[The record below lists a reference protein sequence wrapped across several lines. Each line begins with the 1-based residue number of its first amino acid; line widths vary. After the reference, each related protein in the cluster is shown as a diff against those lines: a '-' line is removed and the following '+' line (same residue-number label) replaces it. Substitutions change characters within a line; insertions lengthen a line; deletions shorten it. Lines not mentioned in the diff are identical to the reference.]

1 MPWNN
6 QGGGGGGG
14 PWGPPPGNNGPGN
27 PWGRPQGGG
36 NGGGGGGPQPPDLED
51 LLRRSQDRL
60 RRAMPGGFGSG
71 RGVALVAGVLGLIW
85 LASGIY
91 RVEAD
96 EQGVVMRFGEWTRTE
111 QPGLRYRLPS
121 PIETVL
127 LPKVTRV
134 NRIEVGYRSS
144 VGGGRNDRDVP
155 DESLMLTGD
164 ENIVDIDFTV
174 FWVIKDAGN
183 FLFKIREPEVTVK
196 KAAESAMRE
205 VIGRTDL
212 QPALTEA
219 RQQIETSTRQ
229 LLQTMLDEYQAG
241 IEITQVQLQKADPP
255 QPVIDAF
262 NDVQRARADRER
274 ARNEA
279 EAYRNDI
286 IPRARGE
293 AERLVQE
300 ASAYRE
306 QVVSLAQGDADR
318 FRKVYEA
325 YALSKDVT
333 SKRMYLETME
343 EIFRGRNKII
353 VEGSAQ
359 NVVPYLPLNQLAP
372 NATPAPQQ
380 QAPRQAPSNQGGN
393 QGGARSGT
401 QTQPLSALPQNPSQN
416 PSMSGQ

>member
-1 MPWNN
+1 MPWSN
-6 QGGGGGGG
+6 QGGGGGGGG
-14 PWGPPPGNNGPGN
+14 PWGPPPGGGQN
-27 PWGRPQGGG
+27 PWGRPPGGG
-36 NGGGGGGPQPPDLED
+36 NGGGGGGGPQPPDLED

-60 RRAMPGGFGSG
+60 RRVMPGGVGSG
-71 RGVALVAGVLGLIW
+71 RGIALVVGVLALVW

-96 EQGVVMRFGEWTRTE
+96 EQGVVMRFGQWVRTE

-121 PIETVL
+121 PIESVL

-134 NRIEVGYRSS
+134 NRIEVGYRSA
-144 VGGGRNDRDVP
+144 GDGRRGDRDVT
-155 DESLMLTGD
+155 DESMMLTGD
-164 ENIVDIDFTV
+164 ENIIDIDFTV
-174 FWVIKDAGN
+174 FWVIKDAGQ

-205 VIGRTDL
+205 VIGRTEL

-219 RQQIETSTRQ
+219 RQQIESSTRQ
-229 LLQTMLDEYQAG
+229 LLQAMLDDYQAG

-255 QPVIDAF
+255 SPVIDAF
-262 NDVQRARADRER
+262 NDVQRARSDRER

-293 AERLVQE
+293 AERLIQE

-318 FRKVYEA
+318 FRKVHEA
-325 YALSKDVT
+325 YSLSKDVT
-333 SKRMYLETME
+333 ARRLYLETME
-343 EIFRGRNKII
+343 EILRGRNKVI
-353 VEGSAQ
+353 VDGNAQ
-359 NVVPYLPLNQLAP
+359 GVVPYLPLSQLHPASP
-372 NATPAPQQ
+372 PAPGQI
-380 QAPRQAPSNQGGN
+380 PM
-393 QGGARSGT
+393 RSGGPIA
-401 QTQPLSALPQNPSQN
+401 QPGSQSSGATTLPGAQSLQSNR
-416 PSMSGQ
+416 

>member
-14 PWGPPPGNNGPGN
+14 PWGPPPGGNGPNN
-27 PWGRPQGGG
+27 PWGRPPSG
-36 NGGGGGGPQPPDLED
+36 GGGGGGPTPPDLED

-60 RRAMPGGFGSG
+60 RRAMPGGIGSG
-71 RGVALVAGVLGLIW
+71 RGVGLVVGVLALIW

-127 LPKVTRV
+127 LPKTTRV
-134 NRIEVGYRSS
+134 NRIEVGYRSA
-144 VGGGRNDRDVP
+144 GDGRRGDRDVP

-164 ENIVDIDFTV
+164 ENIIDIDFTV

-183 FLFKIREPEVTVK
+183 FLFKIRDPESTVK

-219 RQQIETSTRQ
+219 RQQTETSTRN
-229 LLQTMLDEYQAG
+229 LLQAMLDEYQSG

-255 QPVIDAF
+255 APVIDAF

-279 EAYRNDI
+279 ETYRNDI

-306 QVVSLAQGDADR
+306 QVVSLAQGDAQR
-318 FRKVYEA
+318 FSKIYEA

-333 SKRMYLETME
+333 AKRMYLETME
-343 EIFRGRNKII
+343 EILRGRNKII
-353 VEGSAQ
+353 VDGSAQ
-359 NVVPYLPLNQLAP
+359 GVVPYLPLNQLAP
-372 NATPAPQQ
+372 QPQAPGLGVQPRPSAPQ
-380 QAPRQAPSNQGGN
+380 A
-393 QGGARSGT
+393 GT
-401 QTQPLSALPQNPSQN
+401 QTQPAPQATNR
-416 PSMSGQ
+416 

>member
-71 RGVALVAGVLGLIW
+71 RGVALVVGVLALIW

-96 EQGVVMRFGEWTRTE
+96 EQGVVLRFGEWTRTE

-183 FLFKIREPEVTVK
+183 FLFKIRDPESTVK

-241 IEITQVQLQKADPP
+241 IEITQIQLQKADPP

-306 QVVSLAQGDADR
+306 QVVSLAQGDAER

-325 YALSKDVT
+325 YALNKDVT
-333 SKRMYLETME
+333 ARRMYLETME

-353 VEGSAQ
+353 VDGSAQ

-372 NATPAPQQ
+372 NAAPAPQ
-380 QAPRQAPSNQGGN
+380 QAPRQAPPASSGGN
-393 QGGARSGT
+393 QGGPRPGT
-401 QTQPLSALPQNPSQN
+401 QTQPQPLSSLPQNPL
-416 PSMSGQ
+416 MSGQ

>member
-14 PWGPPPGNNGPGN
+14 PGGPPPGNNGPGN

-71 RGVALVAGVLGLIW
+71 RGVAVVVGVLALIW

-96 EQGVVMRFGEWTRTE
+96 EQGVVLRFGEWTRTE

-144 VGGGRNDRDVP
+144 AGTGRNDRDVP

-183 FLFKIREPEVTVK
+183 YLFKIRDPESTVK

-229 LLQTMLDEYQAG
+229 LLQTMLDEYQSG

-255 QPVIDAF
+255 APVIDAF

-306 QVVSLAQGDADR
+306 QVVSLAQGDAER

-325 YALSKDVT
+325 YAQNKDVT
-333 SKRMYLETME
+333 ARRMYLETME
-343 EIFRGRNKII
+343 EILRGRNKII

-372 NATPAPQQ
+372 NAAPAPQ
-380 QAPRQAPSNQGGN
+380 QAPRQAPPANSGGN
-393 QGGARSGT
+393 QGGPRPGT
-401 QTQPLSALPQNPSQN
+401 QTQPQPLSSLPQNQLL
-416 PSMSGQ
+416 SGQ

>member
-1 MPWNN
+1 MPWSN
-6 QGGGGGGG
+6 QGGGGGG
-14 PWGPPPGNNGPGN
+14 PWGSPPGGGGQN
-27 PWGRPQGGG
+27 PWGRPPGGGG

-51 LLRRSQDRL
+51 ILRRGQDSL
-60 RRAMPGGFGSG
+60 RRVMPGGMGTG
-71 RGVALVAGVLGLIW
+71 RGIGIVAAVIAVIW
-85 LASGIY
+85 LASGIH

-96 EQGVVMRFGEWTRTE
+96 EQGVVLRFGQWARTE
-111 QPGLRYRLPS
+111 EPGLRYHLPS

-134 NRIEVGYRSS
+134 NRIEVGYRSGPEGAS
-144 VGGGRNDRDVP
+144 GARDIT

-164 ENIVDIDFTV
+164 ENIIDIDFTV
-174 FWVIKDAGN
+174 FWVIKDAGEY
-183 FLFKIREPEVTVK
+183 LFKIRDPEATVK

-229 LLQTMLDEYQAG
+229 LLQGMLDEYQAG
-241 IEITQVQLQKADPP
+241 IEITQIQLQQADPP
-255 QPVIDAF
+255 RPVIDAF

-293 AERLVQE
+293 AERLIQE

-306 QVVSLAQGDADR
+306 QVVSLAQGDAER
-318 FRKVYEA
+318 FTKVYDA
-325 YALSKDVT
+325 FQQSRDVT
-333 SKRMYLETME
+333 AKRMYLETME
-343 EIFRGRNKII
+343 DILRGSRKII
-353 VEGSAQ
+353 IDGNAPGAQ
-359 NVVPYLPLNQLAP
+359 GVVPYLPLNDLQ
-372 NATPAPQQ
+372 PAPSQPRAVQ
-380 QAPRQAPSNQGGN
+380 PQSVPSRSPTAPAPAQTSQ
-393 QGGARSGT
+393 RT
-401 QTQPLSALPQNPSQN
+401 Q
-416 PSMSGQ
+416 

>member
-1 MPWNN
+1 MPWTN

-14 PWGPPPGNNGPGN
+14 PWGPPPGGGGPN
-27 PWGRPQGGG
+27 PWGRPS
-36 NGGGGGGPQPPDLED
+36 GGGGGGPQPPDLEE

-60 RRAMPGGFGSG
+60 KRVMPGGFGSG
-71 RGVALVAGVLGLIW
+71 RGVAIVVGVLAAIW

-91 RVEAD
+91 RVEPD
-96 EQGVVMRFGEWTRTE
+96 EQGVVMRFGEWVRTE
-111 QPGLRYRLPS
+111 QPGLRYHLPN

-127 LPKVTRV
+127 SPKVTRV
-134 NRIEVGYRSS
+134 NRIEVGYRSA
-144 VGGGRNDRDVP
+144 GDGRRGDRDVP

-164 ENIVDIDFTV
+164 ENIIDVDFSV
-174 FWVIKDAGN
+174 FWVIKDAGE
-183 FLFKIREPEVTVK
+183 FLFKIRDPEATVK

-219 RQQIETSTRQ
+219 RQQIEQQTLQ
-229 LLQTMLDEYQAG
+229 LLQAMLDEYQAG
-241 IEITQVQLQKADPP
+241 IEVTQVQLQKADPP
-255 QPVIDAF
+255 SPVIDAF

-274 ARNEA
+274 LRNEA

-306 QVVSLAQGDADR
+306 QVISLAQGDADR

-325 YALSKDVT
+325 YSLSKDVLAQ
-333 SKRMYLETME
+333 RMYLETME
-343 EIFRGRNKII
+343 EVLQGTNKVII
-353 VEGSAQ
+353 DGNAQ
-359 NVVPYLPLNQLAP
+359 GAQGVVPYLPLNQLQPPAGSPPKPGQQRAP
-372 NATPAPQQ
+372 
-380 QAPRQAPSNQGGN
+380 
-393 QGGARSGT
+393 
-401 QTQPLSALPQNPSQN
+401 
-416 PSMSGQ
+416 

>member
-71 RGVALVAGVLGLIW
+71 RGVALVVGVLALIW

-96 EQGVVMRFGEWTRTE
+96 EQGVVLRFGEWTRTE

-144 VGGGRNDRDVP
+144 AGGGRNDRDVP

-183 FLFKIREPEVTVK
+183 YLFKIRDPESTVK

-229 LLQTMLDEYQAG
+229 LLQTMLDEYQSG

-325 YALSKDVT
+325 YALNKDVT
-333 SKRMYLETME
+333 ARRMYLETME

-353 VEGSAQ
+353 VDGSAQ

-380 QAPRQAPSNQGGN
+380 APRQAPPANSGGN
-393 QGGARSGT
+393 QGGPRPGT
-401 QTQPLSALPQNPSQN
+401 QTQPQPLSSLPQNPL
-416 PSMSGQ
+416 MSGQ